1 MFAKNERGYRLT
13 AKNIRWGSLLIL
25 LLCYVYKEKVLKTTH
40 TEELASIKFR
50 KLQYSTN
57 VGKNGGTN
65 APVPPPLATGMSLYC
80 VSRAREGGGS
90 VIVLVKVY
98 DSVLCLSVSVY

>member
-1 MFAKNERGYRLT
+1 M
-13 AKNIRWGSLLIL
+13 
-25 LLCYVYKEKVLKTTH
+25 
-40 TEELASIKFR
+40 
-50 KLQYSTN
+50 
-57 VGKNGGTN
+57 GKNGGTN
-65 APVPPPLATGMSLYC
+65 APVPPPIATGMSLYC